1 MSEQPLSPGE
11 ATFRVAEALEAIRR
25 QWPVARLE
33 SHAVGAGKDLTSD
46 VLWAEPLQPEHWLV
60 LTSGLHGIEGGLGA
74 VMLDLFV
81 REFAPRLDPRTT
93 GIALVHPVNPW
104 GMRFGRRMNASG
116 GDLNRN
122 FVWGSTGSTPAAG
135 WYDRPSILEWGDLGF
150 LNPGRPVHTLGR
162 SALEFGA

>member
-1 MSEQPLSPGE
+1 MSEQPLPPGE

-93 GIALVHPVNPW
+93 GKDAKTLLQELLHNFEPEIESINLVPSDGGCFEVEVN
-104 GMRFGRRMNASG
+104 
-116 GDLNRN
+116 
-122 FVWGSTGSTPAAG
+122 GSLLFSK
-135 WYDRPSILEWGDLGF
+135 LETKSHVE
-150 LNPGRPVHTLGR
+150 PGEGVGLVGKFI
-162 SALEFGA
+162 SQ